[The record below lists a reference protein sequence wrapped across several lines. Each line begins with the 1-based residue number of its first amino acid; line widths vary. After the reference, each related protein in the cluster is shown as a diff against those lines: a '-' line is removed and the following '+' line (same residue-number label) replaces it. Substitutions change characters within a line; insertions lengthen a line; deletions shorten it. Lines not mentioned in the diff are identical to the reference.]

1 MTGWHNPHGHREQE
15 RHVLEY
21 PITQWAAVCVVA
33 GAVVGL
39 LLNIPMVTQDRGYL
53 PAYVAGAGL
62 TRADPAA
69 VSRPLA
75 VAVHHGT
82 ALIAALLYG
91 AVVAGLSFVLPAA
104 LSLNGVPLIPHL
116 VGVSGV
122 SAFIYY
128 FFARIAMPR
137 FGGSVRNDADEI
149 IRQWALTAFIFGTAL
164 ALFIPVLVA
173 WM

>member
-1 MTGWHNPHGHREQE
+1 MLNY
-15 RHVLEY
+15 LLS
-21 PITQWAAVCVVA
+21 QWALVCVVA

-39 LLNIPMVTQDRGYL
+39 LLNIPMMTQDEGYL

-62 TRADPAA
+62 TRTDPAR

-82 ALIAALLYG
+82 ALVAALLYG
-91 AVVAGLSFVLPAA
+91 AVVAGLSVVLPTAF
-104 LSLNGVPLIPHL
+104 SLNGVPLIPHL
-116 VGVSGV
+116 LGVSGV
-122 SAFIYY
+122 STFVYY

-137 FGGSVRNDADEI
+137 FGGSARNDAAEV

-164 ALFIPVLVA
+164 ALFIPVLVT
-173 WM
+173 WL